1 MLKVNHYHYKVL
13 STVLDVGWSTAR
25 EQCYHT
31 RQRDLAPHL
40 YV

>member
-1 MLKVNHYHYKVL
+1 MLKVNQYYYKVP

-31 RQRDLAPHL
+31 GERDLAPHL
-40 YV
+40 